1 MKGIRATPLHMRKEG
16 SENLAHVLGI
26 RTTITTI
33 LLPLVV
39 HEYGHKA
46 ATWGYSTSY
55 WAFLKED
62 ATGILGIV

>member
-46 ATWGYSTSY
+46 AT
-55 WAFLKED
+55 
-62 ATGILGIV
+62 